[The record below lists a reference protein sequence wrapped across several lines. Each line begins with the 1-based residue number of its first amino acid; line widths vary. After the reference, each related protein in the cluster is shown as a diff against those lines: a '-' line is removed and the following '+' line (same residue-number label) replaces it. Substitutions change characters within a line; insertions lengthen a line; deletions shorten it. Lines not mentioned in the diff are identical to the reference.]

1 MYYNLEFSA
10 KETFPLMYT
19 AFFGKNVLSQPE
31 RKEDNFYELKSAILF
46 QEEFSLFSNDILN

>member
-19 AFFGKNVLSQPE
+19 AFFGKNVFSQPE